1 MIFDTIFSF
10 IMCMLSCFSRVGLFS
25 TLWAIDTQALL
36 SMGFSRQEY
45 WSELPCLPLGDLPD
59 PGIKS
64 VSLTSSALVG
74 RFFYIIF
81 HFIYFIYLI
90 NLDELEF
97 EGIYKFFQVRL
108 WNTFNGHQY
117 YSKPE
122 LSNLRVSPGDQV
134 KMEILIQ
141 NHNQVSGI
149 EPNFLFLPSL

>member
-1 MIFDTIFSF
+1 MPS
-10 IMCMLSCFSRVGLFS
+10 SR
-25 TLWAIDTQALL
+25 
-36 SMGFSRQEY
+36 
-45 WSELPCLPLGDLPD
+45 DLPD